1 MAEACAFSL
10 CSVSRVFTRLSHS
23 DPPKFCLGQTF
34 SVNYLETTSLIE
46 LITLVPYNKPPHPSP
61 PQPGPGRVARCLGT
75 R

>member
-1 MAEACAFSL
+1 MAEACAFSR